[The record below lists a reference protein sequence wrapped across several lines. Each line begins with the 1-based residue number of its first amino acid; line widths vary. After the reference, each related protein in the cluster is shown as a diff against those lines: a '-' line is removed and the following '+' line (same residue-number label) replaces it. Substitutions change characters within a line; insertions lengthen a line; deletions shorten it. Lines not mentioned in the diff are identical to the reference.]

1 MNRFTVWDTAVIVA
15 MVAVYIVVTTWISL
29 RLRSKTNEQ
38 FMVAGRSMLYP
49 PDGDVAA
56 AVDTVVGMM

>member
-1 MNRFTVWDTAVIVA
+1 VLANPQVRG
-15 MVAVYIVVTTWISL
+15 MVV
-29 RLRSKTNEQ
+29 
-38 FMVAGRSMLYP
+38 GRSMLYP